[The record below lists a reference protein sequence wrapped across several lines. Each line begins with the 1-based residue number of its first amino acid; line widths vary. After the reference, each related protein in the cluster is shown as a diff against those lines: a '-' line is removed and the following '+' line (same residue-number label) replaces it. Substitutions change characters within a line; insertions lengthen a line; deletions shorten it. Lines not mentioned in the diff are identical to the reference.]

1 MSSNQ
6 QLPNMLYPVAN
17 GLASSNPFVVAF
29 KDRDPTTADIN
40 YPIQKW
46 WFNTVTKQLFILKD
60 YSSTN
65 ATLTANWIQIPGGGT
80 ALIEFTGGTGTS
92 GTFPVNPNAFGQI
105 ELLSSDGSVEIT
117 GGLNSLDFETNG
129 SIVIESFTVDAVTAP
144 GVNPVTPNAGLVAVG
159 ADVVT
164 AHGIPIQTRSRALH
178 TYKIE
183 AQYASAVAATDG
195 AKVGLAAFDSAH
207 FSVDAAGFVTANF
220 STTDLHWPTVIVGD
234 TTKGANYAT
243 IAAAVAATSSGDT
256 ICIQPGT
263 YTENIALTT
272 GRRFVGIG
280 PAEGQ
285 TIIVGKISDGGNT
298 ITIVFQN
305 IHLRTNSDYVVE
317 LTGVSSL
324 ALLWNCYLD
333 ITNHTALNITQA
345 SGTMQL
351 KSCTGAIATTGITFY
366 AGSGVYQFFWSF
378 FTNGGLSTTA
388 STSSGSVQFSYTTFP
403 APISATSAASI
414 VCFNSNI
421 DTSNTNTV
429 TITTA
434 GTGTSQIYNSTLQ
447 SGSASSISVG
457 SGTIVFAANNVVRS
471 TATNVF
477 TGAGT
482 INTGG
487 NVCTSSSG
495 NNVSTIN
502 NLTTI

>member
-6 QLPNMLYPVAN
+6 QPPNMLYPVAN

-46 WFNTVTKQLFILKD
+46 WFNTTTKQLFILKD

-144 GVNPVTPNAGLVAVG
+144 GTNPVTPNAGLVNVG
-159 ADVVT
+159 GAVVT
-164 AHGIPIQTRSRALH
+164 AHNVPVETRTRALH
-178 TYKIE
+178 TYKVE
-183 AQYASAVAATDG
+183 VQYASAVAATDG
-195 AKVGLAAFDSAH
+195 TKVGLAAFDSAH
-207 FSVDAAGFVTANF
+207 FSVDTSGFVTANF

-234 TTKGANYAT
+234 TANGANYAT

-263 YTENIALTT
+263 YTENLALTT
-272 GRRFVGIG
+272 PRRFVGIG
-280 PAEGQ
+280 PAENQ
-285 TIIVGKISDGGNT
+285 TIIVGKISDSGNSMS
-298 ITIVFQN
+298 IVFQN
-305 IHLRTNSDYVVE
+305 IHLRTNNDYVVE
-317 LTGVSSL
+317 ITGVSSFVT
-324 ALLWNCYLD
+324 LWNCYLD
-333 ITNHTALNITQA
+333 VTNHTALNVTQA

-351 KSCTGAIATTGITFY
+351 KNCTGAIATTGITWY
-366 AGSGVYQFFWSF
+366 AGSGVYQFFWSY

-388 STSSGSVQFSYTTFP
+388 SSSAGSVTFSYTTFP
-403 APISATSAASI
+403 SPISATAASSVI
-414 VCFNSNI
+414 CFNSNI
-421 DTSNTNTV
+421 DTSAINTV
-429 TITTA
+429 AITTS
-434 GTGTSQIYNSTLQ
+434 GTGTSQIYNSDLQ
-447 SGSASSISVG
+447 SGSASALSIG

-471 TATNVF
+471 SATNVF